1 MSNSHETSD
10 GHDTNGSGRRVA
22 GGRGGSMSSL
32 ATLMVVGAVL
42 ATVSYAKGNG
52 LAGVISAGIIVAF
65 VAVVLLASRSGS
77 RPNAS
82 GTSQGGAR

>member
-1 MSNSHETSD
+1 MSMSNGRETSD
-10 GHDTNGSGRRVA
+10 GHGPRGSGRGVT
-22 GGRGGSMSSL
+22 GGRTGSRSSL

-65 VAVVLLASRSGS
+65 VAVGLVDSRYGSG
-77 RPNAS
+77 PNAS
-82 GTSQGGAR
+82 DARQS